1 MNLQVLVVTI
11 LVSLCFFYASCRLM
25 PDIVKTWLT
34 NCLLHLPL
42 PAIWISFLKKTLQK
56 PSACDCSGCD
66 TTTVRKKNDSSADH
80 LSQAPV
86 EQRLVFHPRK
96 K

>member
-66 TTTVRKKNDSSADH
+66 TTFPRKKDESFEKD
-80 LSQAPV
+80 LLQTPV
-86 EQRLVFHPRK
+86 EHRLVFHPRK